1 MGAKGVS
8 QIAFCLPFFPKNV
21 TGRGTIL
28 IVEVAKK
35 WAVVTWNWL
44 RKSGQQKKA
53 PLYPNIILVL
63 KICFDYPDLLLL
75 LPVVRN
81 LCMAYLFEEPHTQTE
96 AKHAHMHP
104 IVSIDI

>member
-1 MGAKGVS
+1 MS
-8 QIAFCLPFFPKNV
+8 RAFYDSKWAQNLESSV
-21 TGRGTIL
+21 TKF

-35 WAVVTWNWL
+35 WAVVMWNWL

-53 PLYPNIILVL
+53 PRYPNIILVL

-81 LCMAYLFEEPHTQTE
+81 LCIAYLFEEPHTQTE